1 MTLALTESMRPRRRI
16 DWDRD
21 YGTVYGGAATVLEQD
36 GRTYNMAG
44 DEISPPMAD
53 PEPEQEGA
61 MSDDVLKDMD
71 GNQLRELVEGYG
83 GTWKGV
89 SEGMKFLRGQ
99 R

>member
-1 MTLALTESMRPRRRI
+1 MSAAKEAHRRRI

-36 GRTYNMAG
+36 GRTFNMG
-44 DEISPPMAD
+44 GHEISAPIPD
-53 PEPEQEGA
+53 PVPEPP
-61 MSDDVLKDMD
+61 SDGITDEDLKDMD
-71 GNQLRELVEGYG
+71 GNQLRELVEMYG

-89 SEGMKFLRGQ
+89 AEGMKFLKGQ